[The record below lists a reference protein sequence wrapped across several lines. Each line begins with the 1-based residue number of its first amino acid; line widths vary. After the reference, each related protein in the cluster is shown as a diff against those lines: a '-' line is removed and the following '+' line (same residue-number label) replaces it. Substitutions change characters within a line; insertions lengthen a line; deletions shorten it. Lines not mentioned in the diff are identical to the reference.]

1 MISVIVPLYN
11 KEDLIAIS
19 IGSVLKQSYKDYE
32 IIVVNDGS
40 TDKSIDM
47 VKAFND
53 ERIRIINQK
62 NAGVAAARNKG
73 IEEAKGEFI
82 AFLDAD
88 DEWKEDYLA
97 TQMELAERYP
107 QCDVFAT
114 NYEFCDAN
122 RKRTKTIIRGIQFQE
137 ESGVLNNYFEV
148 ASKSHPPICSISIM
162 VRTNTIRSLGGFPI
176 GIKSGEDLL
185 TWARLA
191 VKYKIAYSKKACSI
205 YNVPN
210 NSSFAKPTRVPQL
223 PDVVGSKLKELYLNN
238 KKVIGLK
245 QYVGLW
251 HKMRASIYL
260 RLNRSRECNKETFQ
274 ALHYMPSNLKLYLY
288 LILNILPQRV
298 QSLIN

>member
-73 IEEAKGEFI
+73 IEEAKGKFI

-88 DEWKEDYLA
+88 DEWKEDYLV
-97 TQMELAERYP
+97 TQMELAEKYP

-122 RKRTKTIIRGIQFQE
+122 GKKTKTIIRGIQFQE

-162 VRTNTIRSLGGFPI
+162 VRTNAVLSIGGFPI

-205 YNVPN
+205 YNIPN
-210 NSSFAKPTRVPQL
+210 TSSFAKPSRKPQQ
-223 PDVVGSKLKELYLNN
+223 PDIIGMELKQLYLNN
-238 KKVIGLK
+238 KNIKGLK
-245 QYVGLW
+245 EYVGLW
-251 HKMRASIYL
+251 HKMRASIYS
-260 RLNRSRECNKETFQ
+260 RLGMSMSCFREIKQ
-274 ALHYMPSNLKLYLY
+274 ALKYNPYNLKLVLY
-288 LILNILPQRV
+288 LPLCYIH
-298 QSLIN
+298 